1 MANLSME
8 EFYTNLEREL
18 QIFENKLNKWNPTN
32 SEGKRLKGQLEQTL
46 DSLKL
51 TNAMKTCCCL
61 YPLDKMKFEYLK
73 SNLK

>member
-1 MANLSME
+1 MANLSKE

-18 QIFENKLNKWNPTN
+18 QIFEKKLNKWNPTN

-46 DSLKL
+46 DSLRL
-51 TNAMKTCCCL
+51 TNAMKTGCGL
-61 YPLDKMKFEYLK
+61 YRLDTMKFEFLE

>member
-8 EFYTNLEREL
+8 EFYRNLEGEL

-46 DSLKL
+46 DSLRL
-51 TNAMKTCCCL
+51 TNAMKTGCGL
-61 YPLDKMKFEYLK
+61 YRLDTMKFEYLK